1 MVANQR
7 RDPILVV
14 QGISDIQ
21 PSIEDATLL
30 TKAHVMSL
38 FGQAEAYAD
47 PSMPLAPHLM
57 DAKLSLGPTTLIQ
70 DGIRRVG
77 RIDRR
82 SLHLGDTAPILPST
96 APILVPRSRE
106 CLLAASGEHFVEA
119 TVMVL
124 HSQRRRWPPAAG
136 RLSVLCFAPHRVPL
150 GLDVGRYRLVAAC
163 HEASVI
169 GTRRRARQA
178 LPHRAFVILWHC
190 AAELV
195 GASRQMVCDVS

>member
-1 MVANQR
+1 LSTGDWALSITPPPNRLHRMPKWQDGREHPSGECEMVANQR

-14 QGISDIQ
+14 QGISDIHL
-21 PSIEDATLL
+21 SIEDATML

-38 FGQAEAYAD
+38 FGQSEAYAD

-106 CLLAASGEHFVEA
+106 CLLAATGEHFVEA

-124 HSQRRRWPPAAG
+124 HSQRR
-136 RLSVLCFAPHRVPL
+136 
-150 GLDVGRYRLVAAC
+150 
-163 HEASVI
+163 
-169 GTRRRARQA
+169 
-178 LPHRAFVILWHC
+178 
-190 AAELV
+190 
-195 GASRQMVCDVS
+195 